1 MEGSSSNASV
11 QQLTGEAAAQLQEG
25 IGLVLSRWT
34 ALQMAVENEW
44 GGRGTREKTNQLNV
58 DIFSAFTQSKEKVY
72 MDDIEEILD
81 EFMLSLNT
89 EVNDGSLEE
98 VAEKLMYMHEECL
111 EGNFSSIQVLRETNV
126 GRRPATY
133 VRQDA
138 SDDDDSSNDGG
149 DRNENLGNNPSDMAI
164 DSMETQSSL
173 GQNMIVEPPVI
184 KQPAEVDEDGWT
196 TVATR
201 RNKGRRN

>member
-1 MEGSSSNASV
+1 MDNGNDAAPA
-11 QQLTGEAAAQLQEG
+11 QLTAEAAAQLQEG
-25 IGLVLSRWT
+25 IGLVLGRWT
-34 ALQMAVENEW
+34 ALQMAIENDW
-44 GGRGTREKTNQLNV
+44 GGRGSREKSSQLNL
-58 DIFSAFTQSKEKVY
+58 DIFSAFTNSKEKVY

-98 VAEKLMYMHEECL
+98 VAEKMMFMHEECL
-111 EGNFSSIQVLRETNV
+111 EGNFNSIKLLRETNV

-138 SDDDDSSNDGG
+138 TDDDDSSDDG
-149 DRNENLGNNPSDMAI
+149 NENLGNNSSDMAI
-164 DSMETQSSL
+164 DSVGTQSNL
-173 GQNMIVEPPVI
+173 GQGMVVDEPVT

-196 TVATR
+196 KVATR

>member
-1 MEGSSSNASV
+1 MDGGSSNAPV
-11 QQLTGEAAAQLQEG
+11 QQLTAEAAAQLQEG
-25 IGLVLSRWT
+25 IGLVLTRWT
-34 ALQMAVENEW
+34 ALQMAIENEW
-44 GGRGTREKTNQLNV
+44 GGRDTREKSNQLNV

-81 EFMLSLNT
+81 EFMISLNT

-111 EGNFSSIQVLRETNV
+111 EGDFNSIKVLRETNV

-138 SDDDDSSNDGG
+138 SDDDDSSNDGD
-149 DRNENLGNNPSDMAI
+149 DRNENFGNNSSDMAI
-164 DSMETQSSL
+164 DSMESQPSL
-173 GQNMIVEPPVI
+173 GQDMIVEPVR
-184 KQPAEVDEDGWT
+184 KQPAEVDPDGWT
-196 TVATR
+196 TVSTK